1 MVLFVYLFTTI
12 YADGRFY
19 LWGLFL
25 VRWIIYPNLVLGVPI
40 TLGLIQL
47 DRSIFMD
54 LLCGFYLFIIFDLS
68 PYEVDIAPGLLPDM
82 DSPQVDFET
91 HPSTSHQITISILSS
106 HHSGIPHCVSKSVY
120 TIDQPP
126 KMGIKGSQSTSGRG
140 SNPFDPW
147 LTEPQSK
154 KTTTTTNTGI

>member
-1 MVLFVYLFTTI
+1 M
-12 YADGRFY
+12 
-19 LWGLFL
+19 
-25 VRWIIYPNLVLGVPI
+25 
-40 TLGLIQL
+40 
-47 DRSIFMD
+47 
-54 LLCGFYLFIIFDLS
+54 
-68 PYEVDIAPGLLPDM
+68 DIAPGLLPDM

-106 HHSGIPHCVSKSVY
+106 HHCASKSVY

-126 KMGIKGSQSTSGRG
+126 KMGIKGSQSTSEHG

-154 KTTTTTNTGI
+154 KTTTTTTNNGI